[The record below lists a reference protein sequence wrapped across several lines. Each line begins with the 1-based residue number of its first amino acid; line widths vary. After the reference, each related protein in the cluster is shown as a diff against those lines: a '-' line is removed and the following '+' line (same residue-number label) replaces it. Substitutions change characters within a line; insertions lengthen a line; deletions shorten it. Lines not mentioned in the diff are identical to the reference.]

1 MDRSLFKSS
10 SRALIAAFLTT
21 TVFGTALGVSAN
33 AIAKDEKAAKAP
45 EAPKLKLSK
54 SALKLAQDAQKAMT
68 ANDFANAR
76 TSLAAIEALPT
87 KTPDDLWYA
96 SQLLFDIAQ
105 KTNDAALRSSA
116 LEKMLP
122 SPFLPA
128 DGPANT
134 INRKTIY
141 RIQIDTAYRAKDF
154 AKAFSL
160 GRAYYDQYP
169 TDEDSTSNTLVYG
182 LQAKDNAG
190 VEAYARKVIAAKGG
204 KAEEVYYKSI
214 AEVLQKQKSPA
225 FPAALVELIKVYP
238 TTENWKYLL
247 EDFQVRSRMIDRSGL
262 DLFRL
267 MMATGT
273 STSDG
278 EISEA
283 AQIAFDA
290 GVPWEAKA
298 WLQKGV
304 TSGKVANDADTKDFI
319 RRADAAI
326 TGDEPVAKQEAR
338 SVTEKTG
345 NLDAGVG
352 QVYLSQ
358 GNYAKAVD
366 AFKRA
371 LSKSPRLRTEATI
384 RMGIAQLMSGDKA
397 AAKSTFTSV
406 TGDAKF
412 VELAKMWSLY
422 ADVKS

>member
-10 SRALIAAFLTT
+10 SRALIAALLATAS
-21 TVFGTALGVSAN
+21 FGISTSV
-33 AIAKDEKAAKAP
+33 IAKDEKAAKAP
-45 EAPKLKLSK
+45 EAPKLKLTK
-54 SALKLAQDAQKAMT
+54 PAIKLAQDAQKALT
-68 ANDFANAR
+68 ANDFAAAR
-76 TSLAAIEALPT
+76 ASLDAIEALPT
-87 KTPDDLWYA
+87 KSPDDLWYS

-105 KTNDAALRSSA
+105 KTNDAALRTSA
-116 LEKMLP
+116 LDKMLP

-128 DGPANT
+128 DGPNNT

-141 RIQIDTAYRAKDF
+141 RIQIDTAYRAKDY

-160 GRAYYDQYP
+160 GRAYYDKYP
-169 TDEDSTSNTLVYG
+169 ADDEYTNNTLVFG
-182 LQAKDNAG
+182 IQAKDSAG
-190 VEAYARKVIAAKGG
+190 IEAHSRKVIAAKGG

-225 FPAALVELIKVYP
+225 FPASLIELIKVYP
-238 TTENWKYLL
+238 TAENWKYLL

-273 STSDG
+273 STTDG
-278 EISEA
+278 EITEA

-304 TSGKVANDADTKDFI
+304 SSGKVPNDADTKDLL

-326 TGDEPVAKQEAR
+326 TGDESVAKQEAR
-338 SVTEKTG
+338 SVAEKTG

-371 LSKSPRLRTEATI
+371 LTKSPRLRSETTI
-384 RMGIAQLMSGDKA
+384 RMGIAQLLSGDKA
-397 AAKSTFTSV
+397 GAKSTFASV

-412 VELAKMWSLY
+412 VELAKIWSLY